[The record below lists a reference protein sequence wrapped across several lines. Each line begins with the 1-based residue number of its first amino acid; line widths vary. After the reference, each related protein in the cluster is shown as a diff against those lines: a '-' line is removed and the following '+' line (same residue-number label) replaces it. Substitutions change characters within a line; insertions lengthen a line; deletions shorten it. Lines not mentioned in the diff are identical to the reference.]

1 MFVNK
6 IRLFIILFVILVID
20 TILLVKGETI
30 WIIQFLAEC
39 LTECVS
45 SYAGIDSY
53 NRQEYVVKRGYD
65 ILERELKIKDYLVNI
80 VKCVNKCVF
89 NKDVLN

>member
-1 MFVNK
+1 MDN
-6 IRLFIILFVILVID
+6 
-20 TILLVKGETI
+20 TS
-30 WIIQFLAEC
+30 FLADC